1 MPDGLVLIRYLDHL
15 LFRGVDHRKQNP
27 IERETVGW
35 IAKQNEAAVWLLW
48 DRATSHAPQER
59 SEPQEC
65 GLVILRKDILE
76 VRSIA

>member
-1 MPDGLVLIRYLDHL
+1 MSDSPVLIRYLDHV

-48 DRATSHAPQER
+48 DRATRNSPQER

-65 GLVILRKDILE
+65 GLVILRRNIVE
-76 VRSIA
+76 MRPIE